1 MQDEDVNW
9 STTLRVVPVHIVTPA
24 TTFRQVLQALA
35 VNALH
40 RVYVLDDKEHA
51 IGIITLTDVL
61 RQLLPHPPAAVPEEG
76 PGGGLPHSTELPDAD
91 DVDGDA

>member
-1 MQDEDVNW
+1 MNW

-35 VNALH
+35 VNSLH
-40 RVYVLDDKEHA
+40 RVYVLDDTEHA

-61 RQLLPHPPAAVPEEG
+61 RQLLPHIDAQPPVEG
-76 PGGGLPHSTELPDAD
+76 PAGGLPHSSELPDEVEA
-91 DVDGDA
+91 